1 MDSKNSEKKLERTI
15 NIEAPRWDQSTYWG
29 RAAHFFT
36 TTDPRNLLCTS
47 EDLNKAKDIV
57 TRFRAGEDLSH
68 LTEDEIWQAKH
79 VYDSAFHPDTGEK
92 MFILGRMSAQVPM
105 NMMIT
110 AAMLTFYK
118 TPRQVIFWQWFNQSF
133 NAVVNYT
140 NRSGSSPISVDQ
152 LGVSYLSATSAALIT
167 ALGLNKLVKRAPPLF
182 GRFVP
187 FVAVA
192 AANCINIPLMR
203 QKEIKEGIE
212 VFDESGQKLGQSKVA
227 AKKAIS
233 EVVFSRIAMASP
245 GMVIPPLLMNILE
258 KRGFL
263 KKYPGSS
270 LPIQTAVCGALLVF
284 ATPMCCAIFP
294 QKSSLPA
301 ISVEDE
307 IRTRVQNPNSMCY
320 FNKGL

>member
-1 MDSKNSEKKLERTI
+1 M
-15 NIEAPRWDQSTYWG
+15 
-29 RAAHFFT
+29 
-36 TTDPRNLLCTS
+36 LCTPQQLD
-47 EDLNKAKDIV
+47 EAKDIV
-57 TRFRAGEDLSH
+57 TKYRAGEDLSH
-68 LTEDEIWQAKH
+68 LNDHQIWHAKH

-92 MFILGRMSAQVPM
+92 MFLLGRMSAQVPM

-140 NRSGSSPISVDQ
+140 NRSGSSPISVSQ
-152 LGVSYLSATSAALIT
+152 LGVSYVSATSAALIT
-167 ALGLNKLVKRAPPLF
+167 ALSLNKLVKRAPPLI

-203 QKEIKEGIE
+203 QKEIKDGIE
-212 VFDESGQKLGQSKVA
+212 VSDKDGKKIGQSKVA
-227 AKKAIS
+227 AKKAIK
-233 EVVFSRIAMASP
+233 EVVMSRIMMASP
-245 GMVIPPLLMNILE
+245 GMLIPPIILNKLE
-258 KRGFL
+258 KRGTLRRYPFL
-263 KKYPGSS
+263 S
-270 LPIQTAVCGALLVF
+270 LPIQTALCGGLLVF

-294 QKSSLPA
+294 QKSSLPLQA
-301 ISVEDE
+301 LEEELQEQIKEPVEE
-307 IRTRVQNPNSMCY
+307 VF

>member
-1 MDSKNSEKKLERTI
+1 MDEAREIVNKFRKN
-15 NIEAPRWDQSTYWG
+15 
-29 RAAHFFT
+29 
-36 TTDPRNLLCTS
+36 
-47 EDLNKAKDIV
+47 
-57 TRFRAGEDLSH
+57 EDLSH
-68 LTEDEIWQAKH
+68 LSDDEIWRAKH

-92 MFILGRMSAQVPM
+92 MFLLGRMSAQVPM

-118 TPRQVIFWQWFNQSF
+118 TTKQVVFWQWFNQSF
-133 NAVVNYT
+133 NAMVNYT
-140 NRSGSSPISVDQ
+140 NRSGSSPIPVDQ

-167 ALGLNKLVKRAPPLF
+167 ALGLNRLVRRAPPLI

-212 VFDESGQKLGQSKVA
+212 ISNEKGEKIGQSPIA
-227 AKKAIS
+227 AKKAIR
-233 EVVFSRIAMASP
+233 EVVLSRIAMASP
-245 GMVIPPLLMNILE
+245 GMVLPPLVMNNLD
-258 KRGFL
+258 KRGIL
-263 KKYPGSS
+263 KKYPAVS
-270 LPIQTAVCGALLVF
+270 LPLQTAMCGTLLVF

-294 QKSSLPA
+294 QKSSLP
-301 ISVEDE
+301 VFKLEPELQTKVKDL
-307 IRTRVQNPNSMCY
+307 NSLCY

>member
-1 MDSKNSEKKLERTI
+1 MASNESKTLRKI
-15 NIEAPRWDQSTYWG
+15 NLDEPRWDQGTYFG
-29 RAAHFFT
+29 RAMHFFT
-36 TTDPRNLLCTS
+36 TTDPRNLFCSTKEL
-47 EDLNKAKDIV
+47 EKAKQIV
-57 TRFRAGEDLSH
+57 TRFKAGDPLEHLS
-68 LTEDEIWQAKH
+68 DDDIWQAKH
-79 VYDSAFHPDTGEK
+79 VYDSAFHPDTGEL
-92 MFILGRMSAQVPM
+92 MFPIGRMSAQVPM

-140 NRSGSSPISVDQ
+140 NRSGSSPISVNQ
-152 LGVSYLSATSAALIT
+152 LGVSYLSATSAALVT
-167 ALGLNKLVKRAPPLF
+167 ALSLNKLVSRAPPLI

-212 VFDESGQKLGQSKVA
+212 VYDSDGNKLGQSKIA

-233 EVVFSRIAMASP
+233 EVVTSRIAMASP
-245 GMVIPPLLMNILE
+245 GMIIPPLVMNSLE
-258 KRGFL
+258 KRGIL
-263 KKYPGSS
+263 RKYPAIS
-270 LPIQTAVCGALLVF
+270 LPLQTALCGTLLVF

-294 QKSSLPA
+294 QKSHLPIA
-301 ISVEDE
+301 NIEQELQSQAKDLKAL
-307 IRTRVQNPNSMCY
+307 CY

>member
-1 MDSKNSEKKLERTI
+1 MD
-15 NIEAPRWDQSTYWG
+15 G
-29 RAAHFFT
+29 
-36 TTDPRNLLCTS
+36 
-47 EDLNKAKDIV
+47 AKDIV
-57 TRFRAGEDLSH
+57 TRFRAGEPLEHLSD
-68 LTEDEIWQAKH
+68 DEIWRAKH
-79 VYDSAFHPDTGEK
+79 VYDSAYHPDTGEL
-92 MFILGRMSAQVPM
+92 MFPLGRMSAQVPM

-118 TPRQVIFWQWFNQSF
+118 TTKQVIFWQWFNQSF

-140 NRSGSSPISVDQ
+140 NRSGSSPISVQQ
-152 LGVSYLSATSAALIT
+152 LGVSYLSATSAALVT
-167 ALGLNKLVKRAPPLF
+167 ALSLNKLVSRAPPLI

-212 VFDESGQKLGQSKVA
+212 VYDSEGNKLGQSRAA
-227 AKKAIS
+227 AKKAIR

-245 GMVIPPLLMNILE
+245 GMLLPPLVMNSLE
-258 KRGFL
+258 KRGVL
-263 KKYPGSS
+263 RKYPGVS
-270 LPIQTAVCGALLVF
+270 LPIQTALCGTLLVF

-294 QKSSLPA
+294 QRSSLP
-301 ISVEDE
+301 IINTELD
-307 IRTRVQNPNSMCY
+307 IQQNVKDLNALCY

>member
-1 MDSKNSEKKLERTI
+1 MIRFYIKNNS
-15 NIEAPRWDQSTYWG
+15 
-29 RAAHFFT
+29 
-36 TTDPRNLLCTS
+36 LLCTS
-47 EDLNKAKDIV
+47 KELDDAKNIV
-57 TRFRAGEDLSH
+57 VRYRAGEDLSH
-68 LTEDEIWQAKH
+68 MSDDEIWKAKH

-133 NAVVNYT
+133 NAMVNYT
-140 NRSGSSPISVDQ
+140 NRSGSSPIPVDQ
-152 LGVSYLSATSAALIT
+152 LGISYLSATSAALIT
-167 ALGLNKLVKRAPPLF
+167 ALGLNKLVSRAPPIV

-212 VFDESGQKLGQSKVA
+212 VFDEEGNKIGQSKIA
-227 AKKAIS
+227 AKKAIR

-245 GMVIPPLLMNILE
+245 GMSEYLDRKN
-258 KRGFL
+258 FL
-263 KKYPGSS
+263 Y
-270 LPIQTAVCGALLVF
+270 L
-284 ATPMCCAIFP
+284 
-294 QKSSLPA
+294 
-301 ISVEDE
+301 
-307 IRTRVQNPNSMCY
+307 
-320 FNKGL
+320 

>member
-1 MDSKNSEKKLERTI
+1 MLTKFALNPHALPS
-15 NIEAPRWDQSTYWG
+15 
-29 RAAHFFT
+29 
-36 TTDPRNLLCTS
+36 LLCS
-47 EDLNKAKDIV
+47 SDDLDQAKNVV
-57 TRFRAGEDLSH
+57 TRYRAGEDLSH
-68 LTEDEIWQAKH
+68 LSEDDIWKAKH

-133 NAVVNYT
+133 NALVNYT
-140 NRSGSSPISVDQ
+140 NRSGSSPIGVDQ
-152 LGVSYLSATSAALIT
+152 LGVSYLSATSAALLT
-167 ALGLNKLVKRAPPLF
+167 ALGLNKLVKRAPSLI

-192 AANCINIPLMR
+192 AANCVNIPLMR

-212 VFDESGQKLGQSKVA
+212 VFDESGENVGQSKTA
-227 AKKAIS
+227 AKKAIR
-233 EVVFSRIAMASP
+233 EVVLSRIAMASP
-245 GMVIPPLLMNILE
+245 GMIFPPIVMNNLE
-258 KRGFL
+258 KRGIL
-263 KKYPGSS
+263 AKYPAIS
-270 LPIQTAVCGALLVF
+270 LPLQIALCGTMLIF

-294 QKSSLPA
+294 QRSSIPVTSIERELQER
-301 ISVEDE
+301 IKDK
-307 IRTRVQNPNSMCY
+307 NSLCY